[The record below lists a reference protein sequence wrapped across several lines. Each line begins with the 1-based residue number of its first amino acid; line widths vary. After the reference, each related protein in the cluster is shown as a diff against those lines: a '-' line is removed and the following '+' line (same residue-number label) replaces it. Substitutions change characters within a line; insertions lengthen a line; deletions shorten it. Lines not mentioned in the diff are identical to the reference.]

1 MVNILNTSE
10 GGVVGA
16 AVTTANSGG
25 GSGTAFDYLDVP
37 SGSTSTLVYT
47 QEFAAHGTKA
57 MYNWGN
63 GGRAAFG
70 WAAGSL
76 VPGKLQA
83 FRAYIKAGS
92 IRPTAESQIITA
104 WNSSSYIVGVNYATD
119 GRLKV
124 TNRIGTVL
132 YTTTT
137 VIPTT
142 GFTRVEISVE
152 VGVGT
157 ADGVIRFAI
166 YNGDSSTP
174 LETMFTTTTADLGT
188 TNVVSWR
195 AGKQGITGTFELWW
209 DDLEVN
215 PLSSTLIG
223 PLNVSSPSL
232 RPTSVTAN
240 PGVWSNVGGSSSIA
254 AALADESDTTYGQT
268 APSPTNASI
277 TFALGGRLAT
287 GTPSVLV
294 RLSATS
300 ASPATYATV
309 QLLQG
314 STIIA
319 TRTHG
324 PLTTTVSDY
333 NFTLTTGEAAAITDR
348 GNLSLTVIA
357 NQP

>member
-1 MVNILNTSE
+1 MPNLLNTSE
-10 GGVVGA
+10 GGVVA
-16 AVTTANSGG
+16 ASVSTANSGG
-25 GSGTAFDYLDVP
+25 ASGTAWDYLDVT
-37 SGSTSTLVYT
+37 GTLVYT

-57 MYNWGN
+57 MYSWGN
-63 GGRAAFG
+63 GNRSVFG
-70 WAAGSL
+70 WAGAAV
-76 VPGKLQA
+76 VPSKKQS

-92 IRPTAESQIITA
+92 IRPTAESQIITPM
-104 WNSSSYIVGVNYATD
+104 NSTAYIAGVNYATD

-124 TNRIGTVL
+124 TNRLGTVL

-142 GFTRVEISVE
+142 GFTRVEFSVE

-157 ADGVIRFAI
+157 TDGVIRFAI
-166 YNGDSSTP
+166 YNGDSTTP
-174 LETMFTTTTADLGT
+174 LESMFTTTTADLGT
-188 TNVVSWR
+188 TNVVAWR
-195 AGKQGITGTFELWW
+195 AGKIGITGTFELWW
-209 DDLEVN
+209 DSVELN
-215 PLSSTLIG
+215 PNDSALLG

-232 RPTSVTAN
+232 RPTSVVSN

-254 AALADESDTTYGQT
+254 AALADESDATYGQT
-268 APSPTNASI
+268 PPSPSNAAI

-294 RLSATS
+294 KLSATNS
-300 ASPATYATV
+300 TPATYATID
-309 QLLQG
+309 LLQG
-314 STIIA
+314 TTVIA

-324 PLTTTVSDY
+324 PLTTTVTDY

-348 GNLSLTVIA
+348 GNLNLRVTA